1 MMELTAK
8 QKSNI
13 TAVLEKEFWEQN
25 TKVAL
30 EVINGYWGNG
40 QTRRALLEEAGYSY
54 TVVQTIVNE
63 LLAD

>member
-1 MMELTAK
+1 MTELTAK